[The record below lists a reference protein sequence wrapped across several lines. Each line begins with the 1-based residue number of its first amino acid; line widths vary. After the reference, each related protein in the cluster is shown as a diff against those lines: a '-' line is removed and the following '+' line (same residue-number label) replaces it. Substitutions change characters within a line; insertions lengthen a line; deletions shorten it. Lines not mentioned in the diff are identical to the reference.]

1 MVENKK
7 NGCITFGQYLKKAM
21 KDKELREEY
30 DKLEL
35 EYKAIKAKLKEDN
48 NMHCEH
54 RENYFEP
61 ETEGIMVDANGVIR
75 AILMSVGDVL
85 IDLCNDME
93 INELKINVSY
103 DFDNGSTTLK
113 AKVDGEKVLK
123 ITASNID
130 DECY

>member
-7 NGCITFGQYLKKAM
+7 NGCITFDQYLKKAM

-93 INELKINVSY
+93 INDLKINVSY

-113 AKVDGEKVLK
+113 AKVDGENVLK
-123 ITASNID
+123 ITANNID

>member
-1 MVENKK
+1 MAESKDNECSTFDQFLEN
-7 NGCITFGQYLKKAM
+7 AM
-21 KDKELREEY
+21 KDKELKEEY

-48 NMHCEH
+48 NMYCEH

-85 IDLCNDME
+85 IDLCNDLE

>member
-7 NGCITFGQYLKKAM
+7 NGCITFDQYLKKAM

-75 AILMSVGDVL
+75 VILMSVGDVL